1 MIIFSF
7 SDIIKVLDLLLLGLL
22 DQYLY
27 TMVLLL
33 FIKNSPNYE
42 YRKTWSLKHNRSC
55 KSTIV

>member
-42 YRKTWSLKHNRSC
+42 YRKT
-55 KSTIV
+55 